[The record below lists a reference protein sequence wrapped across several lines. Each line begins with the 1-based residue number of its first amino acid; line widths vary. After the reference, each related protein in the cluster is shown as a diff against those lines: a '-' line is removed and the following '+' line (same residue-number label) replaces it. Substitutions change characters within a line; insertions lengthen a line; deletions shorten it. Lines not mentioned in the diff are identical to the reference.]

1 MKKIIINKS
10 PWETRIAIVRDSKL
24 ENLFFGQSTDIELE
38 RSFFKGK
45 VSKILPGIQ
54 TAFVD
59 IGQERA
65 GFLHI
70 SEIDHDLALS
80 RIMGTDQVDE
90 IKEIVKEGERD
101 IEEDVKP
108 RMSSEKMDISK
119 ILHEGE
125 DLLVQVSK
133 EPVDEKGAKLKTCFT
148 LPGRFIVLTPNIP
161 RIGVSKKIEDRAQR
175 LRLKEIIS
183 KHLPAGMGA
192 VIRTSAEGKS
202 ESEIQKD
209 LSLLTSD
216 WDNILALYKKAESKT
231 KIYEDVDLSLQV
243 VRDHLDGDIEEIITD
258 NKENHNEIYK
268 YLSKVAPE
276 FKYKVKLYEGSGNLF
291 DRYDIDPQIKRAL
304 EKKVTL
310 KSGGSI
316 VVETTEALTVIDV
329 NTGKFVGKGNL
340 EETILKTN
348 LEAAR
353 EIVLQLKLRNIGGLI
368 VIDFI
373 DMINTKNKLKLV
385 SYFEQTLKELDKFQ
399 AVVLQVSEF
408 GIVQMTRKRS
418 GKTLMRQLT
427 DVCHC
432 CSGLGRLPSVRA
444 ESYEILRKL
453 KVEIQTKFVKKNI
466 FFEINAAVFDFITSI
481 EFNSIL
487 QLEKDFNCTITLV
500 SNDTLTRHHFI
511 AKEK

>member
-1 MKKIIINKS
+1 MKKIIINQS
-10 PWETRIAIVRDSKL
+10 PWETRIAIVRENKL
-24 ENLFFGQSTDIELE
+24 ENLFFGKSTAIELE
-38 RSFFKGK
+38 RAFFKGR

-59 IGQERA
+59 IGEERA

-70 SEIDHDLALS
+70 SEIDHDLAIG
-80 RIMGTDQVDE
+80 RIMGTDVVEE
-90 IKEIVKEGERD
+90 IKDGE
-101 IEEDVKP
+101 EEVKP
-108 RMSSEKMDISK
+108 RVSSEKMDIAK
-119 ILHEGE
+119 ILTEGE

-161 RIGVSKKIEDRAQR
+161 RIGVSKKIEDRAER
-175 LRLKEIIS
+175 VRLKEIIS
-183 KHLPAGMGA
+183 KHLPSGMGA

-202 ESEIQKD
+202 EGEIQKD
-209 LSLLTSD
+209 LSFLTSD
-216 WDNILALYKKAESKT
+216 WANILSSYASAATKT
-231 KIYEDVDLSLQV
+231 KIYQDVDVSLQV
-243 VRDHLDGDIEEIITD
+243 VRDHLDNDIEEIITD
-258 NKENHNEIYK
+258 SKENQDQIYA

-276 FKYKVKLYEGSGNLF
+276 SRFKVKLYEGTGNLF
-291 DRYDIDPQIKRAL
+291 DRYDIDRQIQLAL
-304 EKKVTL
+304 EKKVSL

-316 VVETTEALTVIDV
+316 IIETTEALTVIDV
-329 NTGKFVGKGNL
+329 NTGRFIGKGNL
-340 EETILKTN
+340 EDTISKTN

-353 EIVLQLKLRNIGGLI
+353 EVVLQLKLRNIGGLI

-373 DMINTKNKLKLV
+373 DMANAKNKLKLV

-427 DVCHC
+427 NVCHC
-432 CSGLGRLPSVRA
+432 CMGLGRLPSVRA

-453 KVEIQTKFVKKNI
+453 KVEIQSKYVKKNI
-466 FFEINAAVFDFITSI
+466 CFEVNGPVFDFISSI

-487 QLEKDFNCTITLV
+487 QLEKDFSCMITLM
-500 SNDTLTRHHFI
+500 SNDYIARHDFGI
-511 AKEK
+511 KEK

>member
-1 MKKIIINKS
+1 M
-10 PWETRIAIVRDSKL
+10 
-24 ENLFFGQSTDIELE
+24 
-38 RSFFKGK
+38 
-45 VSKILPGIQ
+45 PGIQ

-59 IGQERA
+59 IGEERA

-70 SEIDHDLALS
+70 SEIDHDLAIN
-80 RIMGTDQVDE
+80 RIMGTDQVEE
-90 IKEIVKEGERD
+90 IKD
-101 IEEDVKP
+101 SEEEVKP
-108 RMSSEKMDISK
+108 RVSTEKMDIAK
-119 ILHEGE
+119 ILNEGE

-161 RIGVSKKIEDRAQR
+161 RIGVSKKIEDRTER
-175 LRLKEIIS
+175 IRLKEIIS
-183 KHLPAGMGA
+183 KHLPTGMGA

-202 ESEIQKD
+202 EGEIQKD
-209 LSLLTSD
+209 LSFLTSD
-216 WDNILALYKKAESKT
+216 WANILALYAKAQPKT
-231 KIYEDVDLSLQV
+231 KIYEDVDVSLQV
-243 VRDHLDGDIEEIITD
+243 VRDHLDNDIEAIITD
-258 NKENHNEIYK
+258 SKENQEQLYK

-276 FKYKVKLYEGSGNLF
+276 FKFKIKLYEEPGNLF
-291 DRYDIDPQIKRAL
+291 DRYDIDRQIQWAL
-304 EKKVTL
+304 EKKVSL

-316 VVETTEALTVIDV
+316 IIETTEALTVIDV
-329 NTGKFVGKGNL
+329 NTGRFIGKGNL
-340 EETILKTN
+340 EDTISKTN

-353 EIVLQLKLRNIGGLI
+353 EVVLQLKLRNIGGLI

-373 DMINTKNKLKLV
+373 DMANTKNKLKLV

-427 DVCHC
+427 NVCHC
-432 CSGLGRLPSVRA
+432 CMGLGRLPSVRA

-453 KVEIQTKFVKKNI
+453 TVEIQTKYLKKNI
-466 FFEINAAVFDFITSI
+466 CFEVNGAVFDFISSI

-487 QLEKDFNCTITLV
+487 QLEKDFGCMITLV
-500 SNDTLTRHHFI
+500 SNDQIERHDFGI
-511 AKEK
+511 KEK

>member
-1 MKKIIINKS
+1 MKKIIINQS
-10 PWETRIAIVRDSKL
+10 PWETRIAIVRENKL
-24 ENLFFGQSTDIELE
+24 ENLFFGKSTAIELE
-38 RSFFKGK
+38 RAFFKGR

-59 IGQERA
+59 IGEERA

-70 SEIDHDLALS
+70 SEIDHDLAIG
-80 RIMGTDQVDE
+80 RIMGTDVVEE
-90 IKEIVKEGERD
+90 IKDGE
-101 IEEDVKP
+101 EEVKP
-108 RMSSEKMDISK
+108 RVSSEKMDIAK
-119 ILHEGE
+119 ILTEGE

-161 RIGVSKKIEDRAQR
+161 RIGVSKKIEDRAER
-175 LRLKEIIS
+175 VRLKEIIS
-183 KHLPAGMGA
+183 KHLPTGMGA

-202 ESEIQKD
+202 EGEIQKD
-209 LSLLTSD
+209 LSFLTSD
-216 WDNILALYKKAESKT
+216 WANILSSYASATTKT
-231 KIYEDVDLSLQV
+231 KIYQDVDVSLQV
-243 VRDHLDGDIEEIITD
+243 VRDHLDNDIEEIITD
-258 NKENHNEIYK
+258 SKENQDQIYA

-276 FKYKVKLYEGSGNLF
+276 SRFKVKLYEGTGNLF
-291 DRYDIDPQIKRAL
+291 DRYDIDRQIQLAL
-304 EKKVTL
+304 EKKVSL

-316 VVETTEALTVIDV
+316 IIETTEALTVIDV
-329 NTGKFVGKGNL
+329 NTGRFIGKGNL
-340 EETILKTN
+340 EDTISKTN

-353 EIVLQLKLRNIGGLI
+353 EVVLQLKLRNIGGLI

-373 DMINTKNKLKLV
+373 DMANTKNKLKLV

-427 DVCHC
+427 NVCHC
-432 CSGLGRLPSVRA
+432 CMGLGRLPSVRA

-453 KVEIQTKFVKKNI
+453 KVEIQSKYVKKNI
-466 FFEINAAVFDFITSI
+466 CFEVNGPVFDFISSI

-487 QLEKDFNCTITLV
+487 QLEKDFSCMITLL
-500 SNDTLTRHHFI
+500 SNDYIARHDFGI
-511 AKEK
+511 KEK